1 MNNSGVYKWLS
12 SEHIISWTEMD
23 KVTQS
28 NAANAEESASAS
40 EEMNAQAE
48 QMKVMVSELVAL
60 VGGSGNGAN
69 QEHSSAVPP
78 AKAEIHQALGVAA
91 PVKKAKSKAMVVHK
105 AQEVTP
111 EQVIP
116 MDEDF
121 KDF

>member
-1 MNNSGVYKWLS
+1 
-12 SEHIISWTEMD
+12 MD

-48 QMKVMVSELVAL
+48 QMKVMVGELVVM
-60 VGGSGNGAN
+60 VGGGGNGAN
-69 QEHSSAVPP
+69 QEHFSAMPP
-78 AKAEIHQALGVAA
+78 AQAKIHQAPGVAA
-91 PVKKAKSKAMVVHK
+91 PAKTAKSKAMVVHK

-116 MDEDF
+116 LGDEDF

>member
-1 MNNSGVYKWLS
+1 
-12 SEHIISWTEMD
+12 MD

-48 QMKVMVSELVAL
+48 QMKAMVGELVTM
-60 VGGSGNGAN
+60 VGGSSNGAN
-69 QEHSSAVPP
+69 QEHSSAVHTAKGGAHKALEIAAP
-78 AKAEIHQALGVAA
+78 AKKVQ
-91 PVKKAKSKAMVVHK
+91 SKAVVVHHAK
-105 AQEVTP
+105 EVTP

-116 MDEDF
+116 LGDDF